1 MKLNQLTRLAK
12 DAIDKRGGMDALK
25 QDAQEAR
32 RAASGHGSLMDK
44 ARAAAGAFKEPGR
57 DRGGEHGAAAPAP
70 ADRPSEPP
78 HAASTPQAQPDPGPT
93 ADREPPRATS

>member
-32 RAASGHGSLMDK
+32 RAASGHDSLMDK
-44 ARAAAGAFKEPGR
+44 ARAAAGAFKQPGR
-57 DRGGEHGAAAPAP
+57 DRGDEHGEAAP
-70 ADRPSEPP
+70 ADRPSEP
-78 HAASTPQAQPDPGPT
+78 HHSASTPHAQPAPGPT
-93 ADREPPRATS
+93 ADQEPPRATG